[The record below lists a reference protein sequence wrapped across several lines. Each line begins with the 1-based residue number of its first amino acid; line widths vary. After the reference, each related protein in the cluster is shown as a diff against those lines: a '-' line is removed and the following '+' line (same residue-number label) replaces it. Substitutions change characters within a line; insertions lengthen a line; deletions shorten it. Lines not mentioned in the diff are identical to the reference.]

1 MAHESSNVLL
11 IWGYLSLYWQCKL
24 VKFSMH
30 GKNKFTICGFQ
41 VQNVIFS
48 YWSFLQE
55 VMFVLFFKFF
65 KSLFMFFRSQK
76 CVLVNICLVFFLSKS
91 FILVLIM
98 LIWVFPILEGLF
110 QVYIYDPDHI

>member
-1 MAHESSNVLL
+1 
-11 IWGYLSLYWQCKL
+11 
-24 VKFSMH
+24 
-30 GKNKFTICGFQ
+30 
-41 VQNVIFS
+41 
-48 YWSFLQE
+48 
-55 VMFVLFFKFF
+55 
-65 KSLFMFFRSQK
+65 MFFGSQK